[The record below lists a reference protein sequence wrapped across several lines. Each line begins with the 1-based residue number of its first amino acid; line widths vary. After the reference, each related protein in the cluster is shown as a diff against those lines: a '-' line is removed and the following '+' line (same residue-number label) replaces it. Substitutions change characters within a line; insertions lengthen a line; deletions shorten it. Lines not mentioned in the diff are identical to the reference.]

1 MSEITNAEAIKA
13 WSAVS
18 REFVERF
25 GEDGDFT
32 RRELLNPVIFELL
45 GDVRGKAI
53 LDAGCGQG
61 YLARRLAQRGAT
73 LTGVEFAQP
82 WYAYAAQKEQEEP
95 LGITYLHEDLARV
108 QLESATFDYVIANM
122 VFMDIPDYLPA
133 LRNCIAALKPGGGL
147 IFSLLHPCFEESGRE
162 WQKKGYV
169 EVRDYFGI
177 YQVPQTYGY
186 FFHRPLSTYL
196 NDLIREGCTLQTIVE
211 PQLDE
216 TIAREHQAERY
227 ARVPGYIVIY
237 ATKR

>member
-18 REFVERF
+18 REVVEQF

-32 RRELLNPVIFELL
+32 RRALLNPVIFELL

-61 YLARRLAQRGAT
+61 YLSRRLAQRGAV

-133 LRNCIAALKPGGGL
+133 LRNCITALKPGGGL
-147 IFSLLHPCFEESGRE
+147 LFSLLHPCFEESGRE

-169 EVRDYFGI
+169 EVRDYFGT

-216 TIAREHQAERY
+216 RIAREHQAERY